1 MDEYHF
7 FHYLYFSFLPFF
19 HLILYER
26 VADSILIDRHNQYF
40 LLGQS
45 ALEPK
50 NNKIFGINN
59 VEIKDNC
66 TMELRT
72 LFVIFLNNNSVNV

>member
-40 LLGQS
+40 LLDQS

-50 NNKIFGINN
+50 NNKIFRINN
-59 VEIKDNC
+59 GEIKDKLYYGVKYIVC
-66 TMELRT
+66 H
-72 LFVIFLNNNSVNV
+72 LFK